1 MTNLVVTLQSRATL
15 TGSRGVEN
23 MVPNAYSPLFAETN
37 GVPQEDPFFQVS
49 PAFAVGIGYV
59 SKESSAT
66 PANK

>member
-1 MTNLVVTLQSRATL
+1 MTSLIVTLQSRATL

-49 PAFAVGIGYV
+49 PAFAVGSGYV
-59 SKESSAT
+59 SEESNTA
-66 PANK
+66 PAKK